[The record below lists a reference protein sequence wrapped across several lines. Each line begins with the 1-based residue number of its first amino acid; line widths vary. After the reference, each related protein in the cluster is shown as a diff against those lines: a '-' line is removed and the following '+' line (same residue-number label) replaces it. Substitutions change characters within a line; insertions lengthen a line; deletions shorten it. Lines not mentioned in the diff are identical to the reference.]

1 MNDYRYEDLKI
12 GMTESFDVSITEQ
25 MLETFRQLSGDE
37 NPLHCDAT
45 FAQGKGYPSR
55 VCYGMLTASFF
66 STLGG
71 VYLPGKNCL
80 IHSVEVNFKK
90 PVFIGDRL
98 TILGEVT
105 ELNEMFRR
113 AVIKVTI
120 TNQKNEKVS
129 RGILKV
135 GVLDEE

>member
-1 MNDYRYEDLKI
+1 
-12 GMTESFDVSITEQ
+12 
-25 MLETFRQLSGDE
+25 
-37 NPLHCDAT
+37 
-45 FAQGKGYPSR
+45 
-55 VCYGMLTASFF
+55 MLTASFF